1 MPTPCRESLPLATPR
16 CRRQRGSNA
25 PERICRVRRGGSQRR
40 TAPHT
45 GQVTRTFE
53 RRLPFRCSTATVSVQ
68 STAGWVGRCG
78 ESDRSLPI
86 RRSRRQSP
94 VKTPR
99 FIRQRTSLAGR
110 IVVAPQTGQVTQTRA
125 APRPLVSVPQSTA
138 GCGGAADSRICL
150 ACCWPSRRQSPVKTP
165 RLMNDRTP
173 LAGRIFAARQTGQVT
188 QTKAAPGPLV
198 SVPQSTAGCAG

>member
-165 RLMNDRTP
+165 RLIHERTS